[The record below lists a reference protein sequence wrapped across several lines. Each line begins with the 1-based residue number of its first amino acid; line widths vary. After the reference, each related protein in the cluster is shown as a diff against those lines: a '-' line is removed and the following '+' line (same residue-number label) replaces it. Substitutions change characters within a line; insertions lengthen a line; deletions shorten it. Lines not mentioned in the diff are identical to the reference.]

1 MSFKEGG
8 LNMDNKK
15 VCVVGM
21 GGVGGYIGCMFAK
34 HLGDVYFFVRGKRL
48 ESIRKN
54 GLKLCSNVNGEMI
67 VHPKMASDNAEEMG
81 VMDYIFLCVKNF
93 SLEQVCAEILPMINE
108 DTIIIPLLNGVG
120 ISDEVRRLIGKGTVI
135 DGLVYITSGADKDFV
150 IHHTSSYCNIHIGYE
165 TKNNFDES
173 ILFEVQ
179 KLLQSADI
187 TCIIEKDI
195 KAAIWEK
202 YILNCA
208 FNVVTAYYNAVIG
221 DIRKN
226 ETAIL
231 QMKALLEEACMV
243 ARKLKIKIDDN
254 LEEVHFNRIMYKQSD
269 LATSSLKRD
278 IAAGRQSELEVFS
291 GKLLQLAAS
300 CEIKIPTTEF
310 FYEELKKKC

>member
-1 MSFKEGG
+1 
-8 LNMDNKK
+8 MDNKK

-34 HLGDVYFFVRGKRL
+34 HLGHVYFFARGKRL

-54 GLKLCSNVNGEMI
+54 GLKLCSNVHVEMI
-67 VHPKMASDNAEEMG
+67 VHPKMVSDNAKEMG

-120 ISDEVRRLIGKGTVI
+120 ISDEVRRLIDKGTVL

-150 IHHTSSYCNIHIGYE
+150 IHHTSSYCNINIGYE

-195 KAAIWEK
+195 KTAIWEK

-231 QMKALLEEACMV
+231 QIKALLGEASMV

-269 LATSSLKRD
+269 QATSSLKRD
-278 IAAGRQSELEVFS
+278 IAAGRQSELDVFS

>member
-1 MSFKEGG
+1 
-8 LNMDNKK
+8 MDNKK

-21 GGVGGYIGCMFAK
+21 GGVGGYIGCMLAK
-34 HLGDVYFFVRGKRL
+34 HLGDVYFFARGKRL

-54 GLKLCSNVNGEMI
+54 GLKLCSNVHGEMI
-67 VHPKMASDNAEEMG
+67 VHPKMASDNAEEVG

-93 SLEQVCAEILPMINE
+93 SLEQVCAEIVPMINE

-120 ISDEVRRLIGKGTVI
+120 ISDEVRRLIDKGTVL
-135 DGLVYITSGADKDFV
+135 DGLVYITSGADKDFA
-150 IHHTSSYCNIHIGYE
+150 IHHTSSYCNINIGYE

-173 ILFEVQ
+173 TLFEVQ

-187 TCIIEKDI
+187 SCIIEKDI

-231 QMKALLEEACMV
+231 QIKSLLGEACMV

-254 LEEVHFNRIMYKQSD
+254 LEEVHLNRIMYKQSD

>member
-1 MSFKEGG
+1 
-8 LNMDNKK
+8 MDNKK

-21 GGVGGYIGCMFAK
+21 GGVGGYIGCIFAK

-120 ISDEVRRLIGKGTVI
+120 ISDEVRRLIGKGTI
-135 DGLVYITSGADKDFV
+135 LDGLVYITSGADKDFV